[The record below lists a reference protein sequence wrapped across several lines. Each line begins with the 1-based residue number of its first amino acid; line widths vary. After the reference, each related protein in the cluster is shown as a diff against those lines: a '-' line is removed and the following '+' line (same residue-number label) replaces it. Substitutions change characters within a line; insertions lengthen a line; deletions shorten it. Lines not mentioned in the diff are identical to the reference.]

1 MCFDFC
7 FVSPSLVL
15 VSRSRVC
22 FFFFFF
28 QAEDGI
34 RDVERSRGL
43 GDVYKR
49 QYQRRVHG
57 HQKFGAPGDAPKTMR
72 IDYHIGIMQHF
83 SEWVCPEHSGWV
95 RAKFE
100 SWWRNRSKTPPPKTA
115 EEAVKLAS
123 DGALAMPRKIVVKS
137 TAGEK
142 FDKVIDYE
150 LSAIPDYTLEPYWG
164 DPYSGEFDSYDD
176 PDEEVP
182 F

>member
-49 QYQRRVHG
+49 Q
-57 HQKFGAPGDAPKTMR
+57 
-72 IDYHIGIMQHF
+72 
-83 SEWVCPEHSGWV
+83 GWV
-95 RAKFE
+95 RTKFE